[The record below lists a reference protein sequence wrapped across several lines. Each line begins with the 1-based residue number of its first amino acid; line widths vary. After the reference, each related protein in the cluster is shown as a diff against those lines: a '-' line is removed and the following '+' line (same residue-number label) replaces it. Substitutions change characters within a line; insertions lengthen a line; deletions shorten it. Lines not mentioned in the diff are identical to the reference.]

1 MVPVTIGICGGR
13 YKRCSVKEEAQRHM
27 ARNQIAR
34 TPKNEMRIHSGARV
48 RGMRARLLVALPL
61 ALLLA
66 LAVTGTALATGIPP
80 SKTPTVTFTPGS
92 GPVGIHITFNGA
104 DFKPG
109 DNITIGY
116 SSGPCGTGVTTIAG
130 ASGTAD
136 STGNISIPFVWPPT
150 DKGDYYICAV
160 DSTNGQT
167 YTSKTPFQVLS
178 KDPATITMPDSVETQ
193 AQVTV
198 KGENFLPA
206 GGTVEVRYGAKG
218 SNGCDTV
225 VGTATV
231 NQDGTFTVT
240 FNAPFTDK
248 DETITVTA
256 VEPQGSC
263 AGGFTLQAQHDL
275 VVKAKAQVVVS
286 PTPAPTATPS
296 AGFPF
301 LPSNPVM
308 AVVYCL
314 VGLLLLLL
322 LLLLVLLLVRRRRK
336 DEPVAI
342 EERDHVVV
350 NSRGASGAGAAGNV
364 QVQRQIVARDAK
376 GNVTPV
382 AEEVYTDSEDLVDDS
397 GRQP

>member
-1 MVPVTIGICGGR
+1 
-13 YKRCSVKEEAQRHM
+13 M
-27 ARNQIAR
+27 ASNLFAR
-34 TPKNEMRIHSGARV
+34 TPKNEKRILLGARV
-48 RGMRARLLVALPL
+48 QSMRARLLVALPL

-80 SKTPTVTFTPGS
+80 SASPTVTFTPGS
-92 GPVGIHITFNGA
+92 GPVGTHITFNGA
-104 DFKPG
+104 NFKSG

-116 SSGPCGTGVTTIAG
+116 SAGPCGTGVTSIAG
-130 ASGTAD
+130 ASGSVGSD
-136 STGNISIPFVWPPT
+136 GNISIPFVWPPT
-150 DKGDYYICAV
+150 DKGTYYVCAV
-160 DSTNGQT
+160 DTTNGQT
-167 YTSKTPFQVLS
+167 YTSKTTFQVLS

-193 AQVTV
+193 SPVTV
-198 KGENFLPA
+198 QGANFLPA
-206 GGTVEVRYGAKG
+206 GSTVEVRYGKKG

-225 VGTATV
+225 AGTATV

-240 FNAPFTDK
+240 FNAPFTSD

-256 VEPQGSC
+256 VVPQGSC
-263 AGGFTLQAQHDL
+263 AGGYTLQAQRDL
-275 VVKAKAQVVVS
+275 TIKAKAKIV
-286 PTPAPTATPS
+286 PTPVPTATPS

-301 LPSNPVM
+301 LPTNGVM

-342 EERDHVVV
+342 EEHDHVVV

-397 GRQP
+397 TR

>member
-1 MVPVTIGICGGR
+1 
-13 YKRCSVKEEAQRHM
+13 M
-27 ARNQIAR
+27 ANNLIAR
-34 TPKNEMRIHSGARV
+34 TPRNEKRILLGTRV
-48 RGMRARLLVALPL
+48 QSMRARLLVALPL

-80 SKTPTVTFTPGS
+80 SASPTVTFTPGS
-92 GPVGIHITFNGA
+92 GPVGTHIIFNGA
-104 DFKPG
+104 NFKAG
-109 DNITIGY
+109 DAITIGY
-116 SSGPCGTGVTTIAG
+116 SVGPCGSNVIAIAD
-130 ASGTAD
+130 ASGTVGTD
-136 STGNISIPFVWPPT
+136 GNISIPFVWPPSDT
-150 DKGDYYICAV
+150 GNYHVCAV
-160 DSTNGQT
+160 DTTSKQT
-167 YTSKTPFQVLS
+167 YSSATTFQVLS

-198 KGENFLPA
+198 KGQNFLPA
-206 GGTVEVRYGAKG
+206 GSTVEVRYGKKG

-225 VGTATV
+225 AGTATV

-240 FNAPFTDK
+240 FLAPFTTD

-256 VEPQGSC
+256 VVPQGSC
-263 AGGFTLQAQHDL
+263 AGGFTLQAQRDL
-275 VVKAKAQVVVS
+275 VVKAKAKVITTPVPTV
-286 PTPAPTATPS
+286 TPA

-301 LPSNPVM
+301 FPTNPVM
-308 AVVYCL
+308 GVVYCL

-342 EERDHVVV
+342 EEHDQVVV

-364 QVQRQIVARDAK
+364 QVQRQIVARDAR

-382 AEEVYTDSEDLVDDS
+382 AEEVYTSSEDLVDDS
-397 GRQP
+397 RR